1 MATTSTLTR
10 RPLTMSASGVET
22 KTSADSRTEEVPT
35 SDASARGAEVYSR
48 FRLLAI
54 YDWWVLGIVS
64 SLAWACSVR
73 SFTVPWCRRS
83 IRKGEHLDIG
93 VGTGFC
99 LTRADLTGVK
109 LTLVDLN
116 QDSLDTTKRR
126 LVDQGKAKAEE
137 TRCLLHDITRPLPPS
152 CPKFNS
158 VSLYYLLHC
167 MPGPVAAKTAVFA
180 HLKHSMTPD
189 GVISGTS
196 VLGKGVSHNIF
207 GRLIMLWMNG
217 KGWFDNRAD
226 NAEDFTEALKEHFH
240 FVETRIEGVVFV
252 WRASNPRV

>member
-1 MATTSTLTR
+1 MAATSTLTR
-10 RPLTMSASGVET
+10 RPLTMSASDVET
-22 KTSADSRTEEVPT
+22 KTSADSHNDMPT

-48 FRLLAI
+48 YRFLAV
-54 YDWWVLGIVS
+54 YDWWVLGVVS

-93 VGTGFC
+93 VGTGYC
-99 LTRADLTGVK
+99 LTKADLSGVK

-116 QDSLDTTKRR
+116 PDSLTTTKNR
-126 LVDQGKAKAEE
+126 LVDQGKVKAEE

-167 MPGPVAAKTAVFA
+167 MPGPMPAKTAVFS
-180 HLKHSMTPD
+180 HLKNSMTPD

-196 VLGKGVSHNIF
+196 VLGKGVSHNLF
-207 GRLIMLWMNG
+207 GRIIMFWMNRN
-217 KGWFDNRAD
+217 GWFDNRGD

-252 WRASNPRV
+252 WRASKPRV